1 MHGLNDKG
9 FVFMHTL
16 FDLLLMMIF
25 LPLIVLFF
33 SFMVSF
39 SKDTEAYLL
48 EWQLF
53 TAEFQSYLTAVDSL
67 VLINEGKGIR
77 IVRGA
82 DEYDIELYSNMVRK
96 QRFNKGHEVM
106 LTNIK
111 NCRFEIRG
119 NRILLHV
126 QFLHGPDEEVEYVYT
141 HPEVE

>member
-33 SFMVSF
+33 GFMVSF
-39 SKDTEAYLL
+39 SKETEAHLL

-53 TAEFQSYLTAVDSL
+53 TTEFQSYLTAVDSL
-67 VLINEGKGIR
+67 EIINSGGGIR
-77 IVRGA
+77 VVQEGI
-82 DEYDIELYSNMVRK
+82 EYDIELYANMVRK
-96 QRFNKGHEVM
+96 QKFSQGHEVM

-126 QFLHGPDEEVEYVYT
+126 QFLRGPDEEVEYVYT
-141 HPEVE
+141 YPEV